1 MPGTRGP
8 VPVPLQAGGRDLTQ
22 QILDLLDE
30 KEPLQTNVDFP
41 DTPQSEIKAA
51 LDRLASR
58 SMLTYET
65 NDTEQVL
72 LTGEGQTI
80 CDEGS
85 HEYKVWD
92 AVQQKGQLPL
102 KELPVGHIETL
113 ELENREADDRT
124 SKLLAAR
131 QPRLVRAMLSS

>member
-58 SMLTYET
+58 SMLTYDT

-92 AVQQKGQLPL
+92 AVQQKGKLPL
-102 KELPVGHIETL
+102 KELPVGETDTL
-113 ELENREADDRT
+113 E
-124 SKLLAAR
+124 
-131 QPRLVRAMLSS
+131 V